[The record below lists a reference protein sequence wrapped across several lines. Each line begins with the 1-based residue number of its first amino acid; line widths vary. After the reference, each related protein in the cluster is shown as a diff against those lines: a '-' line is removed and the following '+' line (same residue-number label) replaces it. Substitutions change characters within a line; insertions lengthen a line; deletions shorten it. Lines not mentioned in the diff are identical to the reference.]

1 MSPRARRIAS
11 VVAGAL
17 ALLWGLYVI
26 VGNAIL
32 WTGFLEGRLD
42 RNPEKMNVTW
52 KHAYTVLPGRVTVD
66 GFSMRFQDDNV
77 QFLLGIERATFQIDP
92 LALFRRTFHVTHL
105 DGRGTTFRFRHKLDA
120 PDEAKTRAEAFPPI
134 PGYEDPPVKAFGAP
148 KPPIPD
154 SQYHLW
160 SVQLDDVSSS
170 IREVWVME
178 YRYTG
183 AGSVAGGF
191 RLRPVRELEV
201 QPSVFLTKG
210 GVLAI
215 GERQLLLHADGKIE
229 AQVPTFDVRGP
240 HGLAVFHQID
250 ATMDLD
256 GDLVSLAPLGR
267 AYVTS
272 GGVTLDRGAGH
283 LASHVRFVRGVL
295 TPDTHVAWSA
305 DDVLVKTPK
314 GAMTAKLA
322 AEAFVAN
329 DALAAAASI
338 AEGTFVPEGSTK
350 AALVAHDA
358 KAHVDLGN
366 ADLAGHFHVVE
377 TDGAVA
383 TLAAPDLAALKTLL
397 PPSIAVRGGAAS
409 GTAHARW
416 AEGELAGR
424 ADLAFEHA
432 DVGAGPVRVVT
443 NGKAFVELVPDGARK
458 SRASLGLDLA
468 GTEVRLKDESAAGL
482 WLDARSTNA
491 LVAFASASEIDLP
504 IVLRAGP
511 GDRVLH
517 LAASLG
523 GVPPF
528 LADAAAGPDLRA
540 SVRVTKRAAETT
552 VDVRSAKDGSVEA
565 KGAIAREKERT
576 EGAFLVSVGN
586 LRAGVELGRSGAS
599 VVPAAGPDWLEEKRR
614 SVVRQR

>member
-1 MSPRARRIAS
+1 VSPRARRIAS
-11 VVAGAL
+11 AVAAAL
-17 ALLWGLYVI
+17 ALLWGLYVV
-26 VGNAIL
+26 VGNAML
-32 WTGFLEGRLD
+32 WTGFLEDRLD
-42 RNPEKMNVTW
+42 RNPEKMLVRW

-66 GFSMRFQDDNV
+66 GFSMRFQDDHV
-77 QFLLGIERATFQIDP
+77 QMLLGIERATFQIDV
-92 LALFRRTFHVTHL
+92 LALAKRTFHVTHL
-105 DGRGTTFRFRHKLDA
+105 DGRGTTFRLRHKLNS
-120 PDEAKTRAEAFPPI
+120 PDEAKTRAESFPPI
-134 PGYEDPPVKAFGAP
+134 PGYEDPPVVPIGAP

-160 SVQLDDVSSS
+160 TVQLDDVSSS

-191 RLRPVRELEV
+191 RLRPLRELEL
-201 QPSVFLTKG
+201 QPSVLLTKD

-215 GERQLLLHADGKIE
+215 GEQQLLLHSKGQIE
-229 AQVPTFDVRGP
+229 AQIPRFDVRGP
-240 HGLAVFHQID
+240 HGLEVFHQID
-250 ATMDLD
+250 ATVDLD
-256 GDLVSLAPLGR
+256 GDLVSLAPLGH

-272 GGVTLDRGAGH
+272 GGFALDRGAGH
-283 LASHVRFVRGVL
+283 LALHVRAARGVL
-295 TPDTHVAWSA
+295 TPDTHVAWSS
-305 DDVLVKTPK
+305 DDVLVRTPK
-314 GAMTAKLA
+314 GVVEGKLA

-329 DALAAAASI
+329 GALAAAASI
-338 AEGTFVPEGSTK
+338 AEATLLPEGSSK
-350 AALVAHDA
+350 AALAAHDA

-366 ADLAGHFHVVE
+366 ADLAGRFRVVE

-383 TLAAPDLAALKTLL
+383 TLAAPDLRTLKTLL
-397 PPSIAVRGGAAS
+397 PPAIAFHGGAAS

-416 AEGELAGR
+416 ADDELGGR
-424 ADLAFEHA
+424 ADVAFEHA
-432 DVGAGPVRVVT
+432 DVSAGPVRVTT
-443 NGKAFVELVPDGARK
+443 NGKAFVELAPEGAQK
-458 SRASLGLDLA
+458 SRATLGLDLSGA
-468 GTEVRLKDESAAGL
+468 NVRLKDESAAGL

-491 LVAFASASEIDLP
+491 LVAFTSASEIDLP

-586 LRAGVELGRSGAS
+586 LRAGIELDRSGAS